1 MRLKR
6 YLDKTKGALVR
17 VTGINIYDVPPPIID
32 KEGEVKD
39 LLKSIAKDLREA
51 DNIDKEQLATAFD
64 KLGELLG
71 DKSMRWSGVRK

>member
-1 MRLKR
+1 M
-6 YLDKTKGALVR
+6 R
-17 VTGINIYDVPPPIID
+17 VTDINIYAAPPPIID
-32 KEGEVKD
+32 KEREVKD

>member
-1 MRLKR
+1 MLAR
-6 YLDKTKGALVR
+6 DMEVSAFM
-17 VTGINIYDVPPPIID
+17 PPIID

>member
-1 MRLKR
+1 MEVS
-6 YLDKTKGALVR
+6 AFM
-17 VTGINIYDVPPPIID
+17 PPIID

-71 DKSMRWSGVRK
+71 DKSMRWRGVRK

>member
-1 MRLKR
+1 MITFPPHDIGVER
-6 YLDKTKGALVR
+6 YT
-17 VTGINIYDVPPPIID
+17 PPERID
-32 KEGEVKD
+32 KERKVKE

-71 DKSMRWSGVRK
+71 DRILDWSACRR

>member
-1 MRLKR
+1 MEVS
-6 YLDKTKGALVR
+6 AFM
-17 VTGINIYDVPPPIID
+17 PPIID

-39 LLKSIAKDLREA
+39 LLKNIAKDLREA
-51 DNIDKEQLATAFD
+51 NNIDKEQLATAFD

>member
-1 MRLKR
+1 MLAR
-6 YLDKTKGALVR
+6 DMEVSAFV
-17 VTGINIYDVPPPIID
+17 PPIID

-71 DKSMRWSGVRK
+71 NRMLDWSACYRR